1 MVNLFDIMRNAQAGA
16 GLQNL
21 SRQFGLTPADTQRAL
36 DVLLPAFSLCF
47 ERVVH
52 DPNAFARLLQVV
64 ASGQYAPFFDA
75 PATLSAASLASGSDV
90 LTRLMGSKEASRR
103 VAEQGAAA
111 TGMGVDILQQMLP
124 MVAATLIGGAFRYT
138 SLEGMSDL
146 FARWSEAFR
155 QAHVAQAPAPPPN
168 PAGPFELWTSLFN
181 PQAPARTQSPPQSPP
196 QNSAQNPVEAWS
208 AMVDAMLGRAAPK
221 APEPPP
227 PPNPVQIL
235 AQMFE
240 AGTQAQA
247 QYVAGLKASLDHVWN
262 DNRPTTSTPTTKS

>member
-21 SRQFGLTPADTQRAL
+21 SRQFGLSPVDTQRAL
-36 DVLLPAFSLCF
+36 DVLLPAFSLSF
-47 ERVVH
+47 QRLVH
-52 DPNAFARLLQVV
+52 DPKAFAPLLQMV

-90 LTRLMGSKEASRR
+90 LSRLMGSKEASRR
-103 VAEQGAAA
+103 VAEQAAAA

-124 MVAATLIGGAFRYT
+124 MVAATLIGGAFRYA

-146 FARWSEAFR
+146 FARWSDAFR
-155 QAHVAQAPAPPPN
+155 QAHAAQAPSPPRPD
-168 PAGPFELWTSLFN
+168 PANPFEMWTSLFN
-181 PQAPARTQSPPQSPP
+181 LQPPARTPPPAAPP
-196 QNSAQNPVEAWS
+196 QNPAAAWS
-208 AMVDAMLGRAAPK
+208 AMVDAGWGGAAAPNPR
-221 APEPPP
+221 APPP

-247 QYVAGLKASLDHVWN
+247 QYVEGLKASLDHVWN
-262 DNRPTTSTPTTKS
+262 DNRPSPSAS